1 MDIYKLPMFKEM
13 QRDYKREFGI
23 DILEYIKFKEVEVD
37 FKGFESKYLT
47 KKQLEVIRSIE
58 RNNQSKII
66 LSGGIASGKTFLA
79 CYLFLKV
86 LLRNRNL
93 YKQDTNNF
101 ILGNSQKSLEINVL
115 GQFEKLANMLN
126 IPFLPK
132 FSNTSY
138 FELDSLRVNLYG
150 GDKASDFERFRGS
163 NSALIYVNEATTLHK
178 ETLIECLKRLRV
190 GMQTIIFDTNPDSP
204 DHFFKTDYI
213 DNTNTYST
221 YNFTTYDN
229 NLISKEFIKTQEEI
243 YKDKPTYKAK
253 VLLGEWVA
261 PCDAIFTNI
270 NVTSEHE
277 FVNPI
282 AYLDPAYSIGGDN
295 TALCVLE
302 RVDNK
307 YYAFLFQEKLPFG
320 DPKVLNTIKTILGN
334 LNVHTLYVEDRD
346 NISGHGNVTQTF
358 VKLRSSMNHKFR
370 IAPIKPIS
378 NKFTRIATLIEP
390 LATSRLSI
398 LDYSSKSSI
407 SDMYKYKGDG
417 KSDDDSLDSL
427 SASYMLLSLNMRS
440 LKAHF
445 SKIRFL

>member
-23 DILEYIKFKEVEVD
+23 DILKYIKFKEVEVD
-37 FKGFESKYLT
+37 FKGFENKYLT

-58 RNNQSKII
+58 INNQSKII

-79 CYLFLKV
+79 CYLFLKI
-86 LLRNRNL
+86 LIKNRNL

-307 YYAFLFQEKLPFG
+307 YYAFLF
-320 DPKVLNTIKTILGN
+320 
-334 LNVHTLYVEDRD
+334 
-346 NISGHGNVTQTF
+346 
-358 VKLRSSMNHKFR
+358 
-370 IAPIKPIS
+370 
-378 NKFTRIATLIEP
+378 
-390 LATSRLSI
+390 
-398 LDYSSKSSI
+398 
-407 SDMYKYKGDG
+407 
-417 KSDDDSLDSL
+417 
-427 SASYMLLSLNMRS
+427 
-440 LKAHF
+440 
-445 SKIRFL
+445 

>member
-1 MDIYKLPMFKEM
+1 MDIYKLPLFKEM
-13 QRDYKREFGI
+13 QKEYKREFGI
-23 DILEYIKFKEVEVD
+23 DIADLIKLKATVID
-37 FKGFESKYLT
+37 FRGFEKTYLT
-47 KKQLEVIRSIE
+47 KKQCEVLKLIE
-58 RNNQSKII
+58 NNNQSKII

-79 CYLFLKV
+79 CYLYLKM
-86 LLRNRNL
+86 LIKNRHF

-115 GQFEKLANMLN
+115 GQFEKIASMLKVS
-126 IPFLPK
+126 FTPK

-138 FELDSLRVNLYG
+138 FEIDSLRVNLYG

-190 GMQTIIFDTNPDSP
+190 GMETIIFDTNPDSP
-204 DHFFKTDYI
+204 EHFFKTDYI
-213 DNTNTYST
+213 DNKKTYAT

-229 NLISKEFIKTQEEI
+229 ELISKEFIKSQEEI
-243 YKDKPTYKAK
+243 YKDMPTYKAR

-261 PCDAIFTNI
+261 SYDSIFTNI
-270 NVTSEHE
+270 NLTSNHE
-277 FVNPI
+277 FKAPI

-302 RVDNK
+302 RVDQK
-307 YYAFLFQEKLPFG
+307 YYAFIFQEKLPVS
-320 DPKVLNTIKTILGN
+320 DPRVLNTIKTILTN

-346 NISGHGNVTQTF
+346 DTSGHGNVTKTF
-358 VKLRSSMNHKFR
+358 LKLRAGMNHEFR

-378 NKFTRIATLIEP
+378 NKFTRIATLIGP
-390 LATSRLSI
+390 FASSNLSI
-398 LDYSSKSSI
+398 LDYSSKSAI
-407 SDMYKYKGDG
+407 ADIYKYKGDG
-417 KSDDDSLDSL
+417 KSADDSLDSL
-427 SASYMLLSLNMRS
+427 SAAYLFLTSGTRS

-445 SKIRFL
+445 TKRRFL